1 MQIKLDFEAPIDEM
15 EKMLHKL
22 KELQKE
28 NGGTLNE
35 QIGELEDKLRDR
47 REEIYSNLT
56 PWQTVQIAR
65 HPQRP
70 ILRDYIRMIFPD
82 FLELHGD
89 RRFSDDRA
97 LIGGFAR
104 LGKQGVMIIGHDRG
118 KSLEE
123 KQQCNFGMARPDGYR
138 KALRLMKLGEKYNVP
153 IITLIDT
160 QGAYPGQDAE
170 ERGQAEAIA
179 RNLTDMALLN
189 VPVISVVTGE
199 GGSGGAI
206 GIGVADVILMLS
218 HAIYSVISPEG
229 CAAILW
235 RDAAHSPDAAEA
247 LKLTA
252 PSLKSLGVVD
262 EIIEE
267 PVGGAHNDPEAVA
280 VGIKRAI
287 QKHIKRLK
295 KYSTTKLINKR
306 FEKYSKIGQFNK

>member
-1 MQIKLDFEAPIDEM
+1 MKVSLDFEAPIDEM

-28 NGGTLNE
+28 SG
-35 QIGELEDKLRDR
+35 GELSSQINELEEKLHKR

-70 ILRDYIRMIFPD
+70 VFEDYKNMVFNAFI
-82 FLELHGD
+82 ELHGD
-89 RRFSDDRA
+89 RAFSDDRA

-104 LGKQGVMIIGHDRG
+104 LGKQSIMLIGHNKG
-118 KSLEE
+118 KNVQENVE
-123 KQQCNFGMARPDGYR
+123 RNFGLSRPDGYR
-138 KALRLMKLGEKYNVP
+138 KALRLMKLAEKYNVP
-153 IITLIDT
+153 IITFIDT
-160 QGAYPGQDAE
+160 QGAYPGEDAE

-179 RNLTDMALLN
+179 RNLTEMAQIT
-189 VPVISVVTGE
+189 VPVICVVTGE

-206 GIGVADVILMLS
+206 GIGVGDVIIMLS
-218 HAIYSVISPEG
+218 HSISSVISPEG

-235 RDAAHSPDAAEA
+235 RDDAYSPDAAEA

-252 PSLKSLGVVD
+252 PSLKELGVID

-267 PVGGAHNDPEAVA
+267 PVGGAHNDPELVA
-280 VGIKRAI
+280 VEIKKVL
-287 QKHIKRLK
+287 QKHLKRLK
-295 KYSTTKLINKR
+295 RYSTSKLLHKR